1 MTVIEAAYQ
10 HCEQVTRTEAR
21 NFSYGIRLLPPDKR
35 RALSAVYALARR
47 IDDIGDGTASVD
59 ERLAGLAAVRAD
71 LKLLAD
77 PDAEPHD
84 PVLYALTDAA
94 RRFPIPLSCFDELID
109 GCEADVRGTSY
120 RTLADLVG
128 YCRQVAGSVGR
139 LSLGVFLGDPA
150 TPAAPDGSHRI
161 TVGAPLPIEK
171 MLDLAPEPATAD
183 SLTDAELADVL
194 GVALQLT
201 NILRDVL
208 EDRRNDR
215 IYLPKQDLQRFGVRL
230 KLSDSE
236 RDGVGFDDE
245 RAALA
250 GLIRFEAARAGRW
263 YTIGL
268 QLLPRLDHRSAA
280 CTGAM
285 AGIYHALLRRIWRDP
300 LAVTHGRLS
309 LPGRQKALVAGRAL
323 LPRRGRQRSAA
334 GVS

>member
-1 MTVIEAAYQ
+1 MTGIETAYRR
-10 HCEQVTRTEAR
+10 CEEITRTEAR
-21 NFSYGIRLLPPDKR
+21 NFSYGIRLLPPDAR

-47 IDDIGDGTASVD
+47 IDDIGDGTGSVD
-59 ERLAGLAAVRAD
+59 DRLAGLAAVRAD
-71 LKLLAD
+71 LKTLAD
-77 PDAEPHD
+77 PAAELTD
-84 PVLYALTDAA
+84 PVLVALGDAA
-94 RRFPIPLSCFDELID
+94 RRFPIPLSCFEELID
-109 GCEADVRGTSY
+109 GCEADVRGTAY

-139 LSLGVFLGDPA
+139 LSLGVFAGAGGPE
-150 TPAAPDGSHRI
+150 
-161 TVGAPLPIEK
+161 VGAPLPIEQ

-183 SLTDAELADVL
+183 RLTDAELADVL

-230 KLSDSE
+230 RLSDVE

-263 YTIGL
+263 YTVGL

-300 LAVTHGRLS
+300 LAVTRGRMS
-309 LPGRQKALVAGRAL
+309 LPAGRKALVAARAL
-323 LPRRGRQRSAA
+323 LPHRRTGAS
-334 GVS
+334 